1 MSQIART
8 SVHTIK
14 TLWEGLARVPDL
26 SKASIG
32 TATALS
38 ALWFALLLIFYTVP
52 EIDLAV
58 AGFFFRATDCGNTAN
73 HLVCGGFPV
82 SQNGVVQV
90 IRKILFYVPHVT
102 GLCILVALI
111 TAIVESKHK
120 RISEFPALK
129 MQNREWIAKL
139 ALSLLAALIGPF
151 LVVNVILKEWSGRPR
166 PIETDFFGGTMH
178 FMPAGSFAGACD
190 SNCSFISGEAAGA
203 GIMICIVPF
212 IPLAWRS
219 RLGPPLVIASIATA
233 LLRVAFGGHYLSDAV
248 LGWLSSPV
256 IFAWVF
262 VVYHLLCGPQKR
274 SNSKPTSIL
283 HK

>member
-38 ALWFALLLIFYTVP
+38 ALWFALLLVFYTLP

-58 AGFFFRATDCGNTAN
+58 AGFFFRATECGSAVN

-82 SQNGVVQV
+82 SHNGLVQM

-102 GLCILVALI
+102 GVCVLVALI
-111 TAIVESKHK
+111 IAMVESKDK
-120 RISEFPALK
+120 RISEFPVLK
-129 MQNREWIAKL
+129 KQSQEWIAKL

-166 PIETDFFGGTMH
+166 PIETDVFGGTLH

-190 SNCSFISGEAAGA
+190 GNCSFISGEAAGA
-203 GIMICIVPF
+203 GIIICIVPF
-212 IPLAWRS
+212 IPPSWRS

-262 VVYHLLCGPQKR
+262 AIYHLFDRPQKR
-274 SNSKPTSIL
+274 SNSKPSSIL

>member
-1 MSQIART
+1 MSPIART

-38 ALWFALLLIFYTVP
+38 ALWFALLLAFYALP

-58 AGFFFRATDCGNTAN
+58 AGFFFRASECGAGVSR
-73 HLVCGGFPV
+73 LVCGGFPV
-82 SQNGVVQV
+82 SHNGVVQV
-90 IRKILFYVPHVT
+90 IRKILFYVPHIT
-102 GLCILVALI
+102 GVCVLVALI
-111 TAIVESKHK
+111 IALVEAKDK
-120 RISEFPALK
+120 RISEFPILK
-129 MQNREWIAKL
+129 QQNHDWIAKL

-166 PIETDFFGGTMH
+166 PIETDVFGGTLH

-190 SNCSFISGEAAGA
+190 GNCSFISGEAAGA
-203 GIMICIVPF
+203 GIIICIVPF
-212 IPLAWRS
+212 IPSSWRS

-262 VVYHLLCGPQKR
+262 AVYHVFDRPQKR
-274 SNSKPTSIL
+274 SNSKPSSIL
-283 HK
+283 HR